1 MDLSLPAAAVASN
14 ISGHIITFLVTLYHQ
29 TTILGNFTHLTNI
42 ETRDNLG
49 AKGSKYFVLFVQGL
63 SEISALSYLFLCIQC
78 FEQIKL
84 YMYVHEIHA
93 HFTSPAG

>member
-1 MDLSLPAAAVASN
+1 MDLSLPAAVVGAYN

-49 AKGSKYFVLFVQGL
+49 AKGSKYFVLFVRGL
-63 SEISALSYLFLCIQC
+63 SEISAIPLHSMF
-78 FEQIKL
+78 
-84 YMYVHEIHA
+84 
-93 HFTSPAG
+93 